1 MKIIFKDEH
10 EMQNFLTVVSNEFCP
25 REFGYS
31 NRQPD
36 YCSSEKEG
44 NRPCMSCWLGCGIEM
59 VIESVT
65 PLISREKILE
75 KRCERYREIIR
86 TYVRVEE
93 FIDELYKVGKLSLND
108 AKYLMDLEEINTSD
122 ELAAKKPP
130 LGVMPRYLWERKRR
144 YEVGKAISR
153 YVEADKKIPIEWLD
167 EYNELV
173 QKAIGDANE

>member
-1 MKIIFKDEH
+1 MKIIFKDEN

-44 NRPCMSCWLGCGIEM
+44 NGPCMSCWLGCGIEM
-59 VIESVT
+59 VIENRKT
-65 PLISREKILE
+65 E
-75 KRCERYREIIR
+75 
-86 TYVRVEE
+86 T
-93 FIDELYKVGKLSLND
+93 
-108 AKYLMDLEEINTSD
+108 
-122 ELAAKKPP
+122 KPP
-130 LGVMPRYLWERKRR
+130 LGLMPRYLWERKRR

-153 YVEADKKIPIEWLD
+153 YVEADKSIPVEWLD

>member
-1 MKIIFKDEH
+1 MKIIFKDEN
-10 EMQNFLTVVSNEFCP
+10 EMQNFLVIVSNEFCP

-36 YCSSEKEG
+36 YCSSGGEG
-44 NRPCMSCWLGCGIEM
+44 SRPCVSCWLGCGIEM
-59 VIESVT
+59 TVESVT

-93 FIDELYKVGKLSLND
+93 FIDELYKVGNLSLND
-108 AKYLMDLEEINTSD
+108 ARYLMDPEEINTSD

-130 LGVMPRYLWERKRR
+130 LGLMPRYLWERKRR

-153 YVEADKKIPIEWLD
+153 CVEADKSIPVEWLD